1 MPTICEILGA
11 PIPHG
16 VQGRSLWPLL
26 LGEDYPREEFR
37 SIYATVGVGGLYY
50 EASDNVPFFLP
61 DGPRA
66 SAAARAHHE
75 GFGFD
80 ELNKVT
86 MSGLQ
91 NMVRMGDW
99 KLIFDMMGYGQ
110 IYHLPWDPCEL
121 KNLFGHPSAAAVQG
135 SLMAELLM
143 WTIRTQDSL
152 PTGRQDVKYQTKWST
167 VHNWYAPYRHGTA
180 PEAFIP

>member
-1 MPTICEILGA
+1 
-11 PIPHG
+11 
-16 VQGRSLWPLL
+16 
-26 LGEDYPREEFR
+26 
-37 SIYATVGVGGLYY
+37 VGGLYY
-50 EASDNVPFFLP
+50 EASDQVPFFLP

-66 SAAARAHHE
+66 SAAARAHPE

-91 NMVRMGDW
+91 KMVRMGDW

-110 IYHLPWDPCEL
+110 IYHLPSDPCEL
-121 KNLFGHPSAAAVQG
+121 KNLFGDTSAAAVQG

-143 WTIRTQDSL
+143 WAIRTEDSL
-152 PTGRQDVKYQTKWST
+152 PTGPQGVKYQTKWSR
-167 VHNWYAPYRHGTA
+167 VHNWYASYRHGTV